1 MRWFNVEALD
11 PTKKYFIYANRK
23 SLVTKESHMLRT
35 EFIEELDKIQSNY
48 EDFKR
53 PYPNDEEY
61 KAIEYVYIY
70 HPTIDNV
77 YGKRQIAGIY
87 YFGGMGAILD
97 MIDKASQA
105 EDYED
110 EIKECY
116 AKLEEA
122 KTTLERFKYETCHNI
137 PLFCKQ

>member
-1 MRWFNVEALD
+1 
-11 PTKKYFIYANRK
+11 
-23 SLVTKESHMLRT
+23 MLRA

-97 MIDKASQA
+97 MIDKAEQA
-105 EDYED
+105 EEYED
-110 EIKECY
+110 DIKHLY

-122 KTTLERFKYETCHNI
+122 KETLERFKYETYHNI
-137 PLFCKQ
+137 PTFIK

>member
-1 MRWFNVEALD
+1 MN
-11 PTKKYFIYANRK
+11 
-23 SLVTKESHMLRT
+23 RT

-48 EDFKR
+48 NDFIR

-61 KAIEYVYIY
+61 KAIEYVYVW

-87 YFGGMGAILD
+87 YFGGMGAIID

-105 EDYED
+105 EDYEED
-110 EIKECY
+110 VQNCY
-116 AKLEEA
+116 AKLNEA
-122 KTTLERFKYETCHNI
+122 KETQERFKYEACNTI
-137 PLFCKQ
+137 PQFCK